1 MIEHIAST
9 HENVKLYSCSV
20 CQSRFLL
27 EKSMKNHVAFEH
39 EKRISNVCSFC
50 GKNFMNKTVLRNH
63 IAQVH
68 EGKKKMRYNCPKVSE
83 KMSWERF

>member
-1 MIEHIAST
+1 MQKQELLTKIYLH
-9 HENVKLYSCSV
+9 SCSV

-63 IAQVH
+63 IGQVH

-83 KMSWERF
+83 KMSWERV

>member
-1 MIEHIAST
+1 
-9 HENVKLYSCSV
+9 
-20 CQSRFLL
+20 
-27 EKSMKNHVAFEH
+27 MKNHVAFEH

-68 EGKKKMRYNCPKVSE
+68 EGKKKMRYNCPKCEFSHTQKRGLNQHIEAVHE
-83 KMSWERF
+83 G